1 MSVVDV
7 AMVGH
12 LGPAALAA
20 TGMGAMLFWG
30 ALSFMLGVRTA
41 VQTLSARRLGQKLF
55 HECGIAFNNGVVLA
69 LVSEHQFLWQAG
81 SLLGSLSPFSLLIP

>member
-55 HECGIAFNNGVVLA
+55 HDCGIAFNNGVVLA
-69 LVSEHQFLWQAG
+69 LVLRSSV
-81 SLLGSLSPFSLLIP
+81 SLRILSWLYLNSSS